1 MILITTNYLQR
12 ENPRSYSLI
21 RINKVRT
28 LMTLIWVHSSLS
40 KRTYLVVPLQIL
52 IHIRYCSNERKP
64 VQEKMPIA
72 IFNKGGFSY
81 AALHCLLKVK
91 KCLSVSKVIKY
102 IHNYLTGFFV
112 QITLLSY
119 RVLVN
124 PFWIT
129 DTNSSQQ
136 LELSRDAY
144 NFVVNCLLLHMPWSE
159 IIEQGKLKG
168 WMIPLQV
175 LDYIKNDLL
184 NNTTLG
190 MTPQDFINDM
200 PYRLRLPG
208 PTPSRSPQE
217 VAEILAR
224 IAAQNHQDY
233 LDQVGDLDFDDEDED
248 VEFDYVVPAEA
259 IAGCRMVVT
268 TLIAAILVHHVWT
281 SVVQSMD
288 EEPEP
293 SETSLSSSGQGDN
306 TVYVNPTGDSPITTT
321 SSNSLYED
329 PSLQKEDTVLNA
341 FSPYSDLYYVL
352 SLWLSIIFL
361 FTLGISY
368 LKWKQKKLNHDKQ

>member
-1 MILITTNYLQR
+1 
-12 ENPRSYSLI
+12 
-21 RINKVRT
+21 
-28 LMTLIWVHSSLS
+28 MTVIHIHSSLC
-40 KRTYLVVPLQIL
+40 KRTYLVVRLKIL
-52 IHIRYCSNERKP
+52 ILIRYHSKEPKP
-64 VQEKMPIA
+64 GEEKMPTA
-72 IFNKGGFSY
+72 TFNQEGFPY

-91 KCLSVSKVIKY
+91 KYLSISKVIKCIY
-102 IHNYLTGFFV
+102 NYLTRFFL

-144 NFVVNCLLLHMPWSE
+144 NFVVNCFLLHMPWSE
-159 IIEQGKLKG
+159 IIAQGKLKG

-175 LDYIKNDLL
+175 LDYIKNDLI

-190 MTPQDFINDM
+190 MTPKDFINDI

-208 PTPSRSPQE
+208 PRPSLSPQDL
-217 VAEILAR
+217 AEILAQM
-224 IAAQNHQDY
+224 AAQNHQDY
-233 LDQVGDLDFDDEDED
+233 LDEVGDLDFDEDED
-248 VEFDYVVPAEA
+248 LELDYVVPPEA

-288 EEPEP
+288 EEPVP
-293 SETSLSSSGQGDN
+293 SETSVSSSGQGDN
-306 TVYVNPTGDSPITTT
+306 TACVNPTVGSPITTT

-329 PSLQKEDTVLNA
+329 PSLQKDDTVLSA

-361 FTLGISY
+361 FTLSISY